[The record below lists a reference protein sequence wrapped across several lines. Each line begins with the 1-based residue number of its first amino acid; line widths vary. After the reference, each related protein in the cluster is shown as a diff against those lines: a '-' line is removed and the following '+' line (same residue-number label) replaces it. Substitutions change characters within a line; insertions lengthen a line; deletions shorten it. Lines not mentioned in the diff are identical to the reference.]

1 MRARIA
7 LVPTVPVIT
16 GLLLAWHP
24 ADPTDVMTLAHVL
37 SRWLAVHLGL
47 LVALPLL
54 ALLLLRLLRGVHS
67 RAATTSRVAV
77 VVATAL
83 YTAFETLLGT
93 GTGIL
98 VGLAD
103 PLPGELRAG
112 AVEVAQRWW
121 EVPPLVAVLS
131 TAAIISWVVA
141 YASAAVALH
150 RAGASVPVVWGLL
163 LAATVF
169 AAGHPG
175 VTGLVAMLA
184 LAVAFAAGER
194 DRRRGGVLD
203 RRHADVAVRRP
214 TRRTQEVA
222 P

>member
-1 MRARIA
+1 MKARLA
-7 LVPTVPVIT
+7 LVAAVPIVT
-16 GLLLAWHP
+16 GVLLAWHP
-24 ADPTDVMTLAHVL
+24 PDPTDVMTLVPVL
-37 SRWLAVHLGL
+37 ARWLAVHLGL

-54 ALLLLRLLRGVHS
+54 ALLLLRLLGDVRS
-67 RAATTSRVAV
+67 LPATVSRVAV

-103 PLPGELRAG
+103 PLPVELRAG
-112 AVEVAQRWW
+112 AVELAQRWW
-121 EVPPLVAVLS
+121 EVPPLVALIS
-131 TAAIISWVVA
+131 TLAIIAWVVA

-150 RAGASVPVVWGLL
+150 RDGAPAAVVWGLL

-175 VTGLVAMLA
+175 ITGLVAMLA

-194 DRRRGGVLD
+194 DGVDGDVLDPRDRNVRGRRSPRRG
-203 RRHADVAVRRP
+203 
-214 TRRTQEVA
+214 QEVS
-222 P
+222 

>member
-1 MRARIA
+1 MKARIA
-7 LVPTVPVIT
+7 LVAAVPLVT
-16 GLLLAWHP
+16 GVLLAWHP
-24 ADPTDVMTLAHVL
+24 PDPTDVMTLVPVL
-37 SRWLAVHLGL
+37 PRWLTVHLGL

-54 ALLLLRLLRGVHS
+54 ALLLLRLLGDVRS
-67 RAATTSRVAV
+67 LPATVSRVAV

-103 PLPGELRAG
+103 PLPAELRAG
-112 AVEVAQRWW
+112 AVELAQRWW
-121 EVPPLVAVLS
+121 EVPPLVALLS
-131 TAAIISWVVA
+131 ALAIIAWVLA

-150 RAGASVPVVWGLL
+150 RDGAAAAVVWGLL

-175 VTGLVAMLA
+175 ITGLVAMLA
-184 LAVAFAAGER
+184 LAVAFVAGER
-194 DRRRGGVLD
+194 DRAHGDVLDTRDRSSWGRRSRRRG
-203 RRHADVAVRRP
+203 
-214 TRRTQEVA
+214 QEVSR
-222 P
+222 